1 MAFKLHLI
9 FFGAVFSGCACCLY
23 LYYSRRSRI
32 EQSERVNN
40 VLFFPIRNGSRNALG
55 SRQNESNVFYLFDV
69 ISTATKSIDAAIY
82 AITARDFSDI
92 LINAHRRGVV
102 IRILTDNEQQGL
114 PNSQI
119 QQLRRAGIQVRHNT
133 SFFMHHKFVVVDSK
147 CLVTG
152 SLNWTNQALH
162 GNNEN
167 VIVTTADDLVQPF
180 DNEFEY
186 LWELYDPLKV

>member
-1 MAFKLHLI
+1 MTLKLHLI
-9 FFGAVFSGCACCLY
+9 FFGAVFSGWACCLY

-32 EQSERVNN
+32 KQSERVNN
-40 VLFFPIRNGSRNALG
+40 VLFFPVRSGSRDALG
-55 SRQNESNVFYLFDV
+55 TCQKESNVYYLFGV
-69 ISTATKSIDAAIY
+69 ISKATKSIDAAVF
-82 AITARDFSDI
+82 AITAREFSDI

-102 IRILTDNEQQGL
+102 VRILTDNEQQGL
-114 PNSQI
+114 SGSQI
-119 QQLRRAGIQVRHNT
+119 QQLRRAGIQVRHNS
-133 SFFMHHKFVVVDSK
+133 SFYLHHKFVVVDRK

-167 VIVTTADDLVQPF
+167 VIVSTADDLVQPF